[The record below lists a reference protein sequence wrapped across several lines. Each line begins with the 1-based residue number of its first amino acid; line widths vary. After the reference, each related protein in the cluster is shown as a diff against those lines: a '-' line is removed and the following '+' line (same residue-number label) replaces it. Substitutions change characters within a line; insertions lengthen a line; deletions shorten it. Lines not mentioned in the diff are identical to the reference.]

1 MSADIEK
8 SITTEPPEKAPQ
20 IKDEETRNTKMIET
34 VHNDE
39 AVKVLANYHGEEI
52 WEDAEEKRLRRKL
65 DWKLMPI
72 LCLTYGLQYYD
83 KSMLSQAVRRIS
95 SFGIT
100 SCLTTIK

>member
-8 SITTEPPEKAPQ
+8 HIPLKHTEKTSQ
-20 IKDEETRNTKMIET
+20 VKDEETQHTKMIET

-39 AVKVLANYHGEEI
+39 AVKVLATYRGANT

-83 KSMLSQAVRRIS
+83 KAMLSQAVRDLR
-95 SFGIT
+95 
-100 SCLTTIK
+100 LKQP